1 MEMEELN
8 KSGKIKI
15 VEVHTEMAVY
25 YSRPKLE
32 SLSQKDRLSFIR
44 QVRHLSLKELGMKM
58 GIPSSQSKY
67 RIWRMERKG
76 RDIPPD
82 VRSKVCEALD
92 INPKMLEKWSFR
104 DPEDLYY
111 MLLWMEELYPDFV
124 LKNISRISPKTDT
137 IKALAKRYAEW
148 KVMKKKYADGKITY
162 EEYWDWKLRKL
173 DEKGN
178 RE

>member
-82 VRSKVCEALD
+82 VRSKVCEA
-92 INPKMLEKWSFR
+92 PREKATPCLSACSSAYFLHQYAAGR
-104 DPEDLYY
+104 DRREKSAVSHGAFPRQRHVGRLYAHG
-111 MLLWMEELYPDFV
+111 LQCRGASLP
-124 LKNISRISPKTDT
+124 
-137 IKALAKRYAEW
+137 
-148 KVMKKKYADGKITY
+148 
-162 EEYWDWKLRKL
+162 
-173 DEKGN
+173 
-178 RE
+178 

>member
-1 MEMEELN
+1 
-8 KSGKIKI
+8 
-15 VEVHTEMAVY
+15 MAVY

-67 RIWRMERKG
+67 RIWRMERRG

-137 IKALAKRYAEW
+137 IKALAERYAEW

-178 RE
+178 SE